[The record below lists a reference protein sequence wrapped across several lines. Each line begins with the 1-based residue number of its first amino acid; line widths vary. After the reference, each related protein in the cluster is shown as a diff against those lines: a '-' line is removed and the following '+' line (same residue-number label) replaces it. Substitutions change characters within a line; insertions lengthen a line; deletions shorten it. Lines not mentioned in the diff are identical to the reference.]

1 MWRSMCW
8 ACRGRSDVFS
18 RHATIVSWVG
28 LLARTCAR
36 RRTDFLCFAKESR
49 QRKASRRQGRCAVPC
64 AARLRWGLAELALRA
79 QTTPA
84 LIPLPLRCSALPQ
97 RRKPQYPRFKGHRQ
111 LAISL
116 AVRASGRKSECRK
129 PRNKPGPD
137 GPENTTGNACVHL
150 GRTLP
155 GFPAVMRR
163 RVAQRRADQGWRCPS
178 AASSARPRPA
188 RATQCAHR
196 AAKGRRIRLAF
207 LLLTFLWRSKEK

>member
-1 MWRSMCW
+1 M
-8 ACRGRSDVFS
+8 
-18 RHATIVSWVG
+18 
-28 LLARTCAR
+28 LLAGICAR

-163 RVAQRRADQGWRCPS
+163 RVAQRRAEEGAQMSEPEGRV
-178 AASSARPRPA
+178 SARPARREQRSVPVAQRRDDASGSPFFCLLFFGEAKKSESAAGSRPGQQA
-188 RATQCAHR
+188 QPE
-196 AAKGRRIRLAF
+196 K
-207 LLLTFLWRSKEK
+207 LLIP